1 VGQDFCCVNFFTGH
15 PEDVAVERIQ
25 KSIFVFVLAWVSL
38 GFTGMPQAQS
48 RFNVTNVN
56 ISYNFGQQITFLA
69 QLTSSVPI
77 RQASLSF
84 REVNEQTTRVV
95 PLTLNAD
102 GSTSYQYDASQHL
115 IPPFATI
122 EFSYQA
128 TLTNN
133 QSVTTGPFYF
143 RYDDNRFAWKQLSD
157 GSVTVH
163 WYNGDNVFGQAA
175 LDAARAGLQS
185 ISQTFPVSLNSP
197 VDVYI
202 YSTFDDLV
210 SSLTLGGRQW
220 EAGHADPSLGIGM
233 LAVTPSD
240 TQSIDLQQLVPHE
253 LTHIMLYRFLGD
265 GFNRLPTWLEEGIAS
280 MEELY
285 PNPDYASALDA
296 ASKNN
301 SLLSFSDLCVSFP
314 ADSGRAYL
322 AFAESQ
328 SFVRFLRDTYGNTG
342 LVALTQAYADG
353 LDCDLGATR
362 AVGVSL
368 NQLEV
373 RWRETVLGQNV
384 AGVAVQNLLPYILIL
399 GLTLI
404 VPLWGAISI
413 IARGRKNA
421 R

>member
-1 VGQDFCCVNFFTGH
+1 M
-15 PEDVAVERIQ
+15 ERLR
-25 KSIFVFVLAWVSL
+25 KPIFLFLLALISV
-38 GFTGMPQAQS
+38 GFTNLPQDQS
-48 RFNVTNVN
+48 SFAATNVN

-69 QLTSSVPI
+69 RLTSSIPI
-77 RQASLSF
+77 QQAFITLRAVDEENSQVAL
-84 REVNEQTTRVV
+84 
-95 PLTLNAD
+95 LTLNAD
-102 GSTSYQYDASQHL
+102 GSTTYQYDASQHL

-133 QSVTTGPFYF
+133 QTVTTGPFYF
-143 RYDDNRFAWKQLSD
+143 RYDDNRFAWKQLSAD
-157 GSVTVH
+157 SVTVH

-175 LDAARAGLQS
+175 LDAARVGLQN
-185 ISQTFPVSLNSP
+185 ISQTFPVSLNPP

-202 YSTFDDLV
+202 YSTFDDLL

-220 EAGHADPSLGIGM
+220 EAGHADPSIGVGM
-233 LAVTPSD
+233 LAVAPSD
-240 TQSIDLQQLVPHE
+240 TQSVDLQQLVPHE
-253 LTHIMLYRFLGD
+253 LTHIMLYRSLGD

-285 PNPDYASALDA
+285 PNPDYANALEV

-301 SLLSFSDLCVSFP
+301 SLLSFENLCASFP
-314 ADSGRAYL
+314 ADSGGAYL
-322 AFAESQ
+322 SFAESQ

-342 LVALTQAYADG
+342 IVALTKAYADG

-362 AVGVSL
+362 AVGVPL
-368 NQLEV
+368 NQLDT

-384 AGVAVQNLLPYILIL
+384 AGVAAQNLLPYLIIL

-404 VPLWGAISI
+404 VPVWGAIGVI
-413 IARGRKNA
+413 TTGRKNA

>member
-1 VGQDFCCVNFFTGH
+1 VK
-15 PEDVAVERIQ
+15 RIR
-25 KSIFVFVLAWVSL
+25 KSILFFLLALISF
-38 GFTGMPQAQS
+38 GFAGMPQAQS
-48 RFNVTNVN
+48 GFNVTNVN

-69 QLTSSVPI
+69 QLTSSVRI
-77 RQASLSF
+77 QQAFLSF
-84 REVNEQTTRVV
+84 REATDQNTRVV
-95 PLTLNAD
+95 PLSLNAD
-102 GSTSYQYDASQHL
+102 GSTTYQYDASQHL
-115 IPPFATI
+115 ISPFATI

-143 RYDDNRFAWKQLSD
+143 RYEDNRFAWKQLSD
-157 GSVTVH
+157 GSVAVH

-175 LDAARAGLQS
+175 LDAARGGLQG
-185 ISQTFPVSLNSP
+185 IGQTFPISLSSP

-233 LAVTPSD
+233 LAVAPSD
-240 TQSIDLQQLVPHE
+240 SQSINLQQLVPHE

-301 SLLSFSDLCVSFP
+301 SLLSFKDLCVSFP

-342 LVALTQAYADG
+342 IVALTQAYADG

-362 AVGVSL
+362 AVGVPL
-368 NQLEV
+368 NQLEM

-384 AGVAVQNLLPYILIL
+384 AGIAVQNLLPYLIIL

-404 VPLWGAISI
+404 VPIWGAIGI
-413 IARGRKNA
+413 IVARRKNVG
-421 R
+421 

>member
-1 VGQDFCCVNFFTGH
+1 VK
-15 PEDVAVERIQ
+15 RIR
-25 KSIFVFVLAWVSL
+25 KSVFVFLLALISL
-38 GFTGMPQAQS
+38 GFTSLPQDQS
-48 RFNVTNVN
+48 GFAATNVN

-69 QLTSSVPI
+69 QLTSNVPI
-77 RQASLSF
+77 QQAFITF
-84 REVNEQTTRVV
+84 REVNQENSQVAL
-95 PLTLNAD
+95 LTLNAD
-102 GSTSYQYDASQHL
+102 GSTTYHYDASQHL

-133 QSVTTGPFYF
+133 QTVTTGPFYF
-143 RYDDNRFAWKQLSD
+143 RYDDNRFAWKELSAE
-157 GSVTVH
+157 SVTVH

-175 LDAARAGLQS
+175 LDAARVGLQN
-185 ISQTFPVSLNSP
+185 ISQTFPVSLNPP

-220 EAGHADPSLGIGM
+220 EAGHADPSIGVGM
-233 LAVTPSD
+233 LAVAPSD
-240 TQSIDLQQLVPHE
+240 TQSVDLQQLVPHE
-253 LTHIMLYRFLGD
+253 LTHIMLYRSLGD

-285 PNPDYASALDA
+285 PNPDYANALEV

-301 SLLSFSDLCVSFP
+301 SLLSFKDLCASFP

-342 LVALTQAYADG
+342 IVALTKAYADG

-362 AVGVSL
+362 AVGVPL
-368 NQLEV
+368 NQLDT

-384 AGVAVQNLLPYILIL
+384 AGVAAQNLLPYLIIL

-404 VPLWGAISI
+404 VPVWGAIGVI
-413 IARGRKNA
+413 VTGRKNV

>member
-1 VGQDFCCVNFFTGH
+1 
-15 PEDVAVERIQ
+15 
-25 KSIFVFVLAWVSL
+25 
-38 GFTGMPQAQS
+38 MPQAQS
-48 RFNVTNVN
+48 GLNATNVN

-69 QLTSSVPI
+69 RLTSDTPI
-77 RQASLSF
+77 QQAFISF
-84 REVNEQTTRVV
+84 REVTDQNTRVV
-95 PLTLNAD
+95 PLTLGAD
-102 GSTSYQYDASQHL
+102 GSTAYQYDASQHL
-115 IPPFATI
+115 IPPFAVI

-133 QSVTTGPFYF
+133 QSVSTGPFYF
-143 RYDDNRFAWKQLSD
+143 RYDDNRFAWKELND
-157 GSVTVH
+157 ELVIVH
-163 WYNGDNVFGQAA
+163 WYNGDDAFGQAA
-175 LDAARAGLQS
+175 LDAARAGLQG
-185 ISQTFPVSLNSP
+185 IGQTFPVALNPP

-202 YSTFDDLV
+202 YANFDDLV

-233 LAVTPSD
+233 LAVAPSD

-253 LTHIMLYRFLGD
+253 LTHIMLYRFLGN
-265 GFNRLPTWLEEGIAS
+265 GFNSLPTWLEEGIAS

-301 SLLSFSDLCVSFP
+301 SLLSFGDLCVSFP

-328 SFVRFLRDTYGNTG
+328 SFVRFLRDTYGSTG

-362 AVGVSL
+362 AVGVPL
-368 NQLEV
+368 NQLEA
-373 RWRETVLGQNV
+373 RWRESVLGQNIV
-384 AGVAVQNLLPYILIL
+384 GVASQNLLPYLIIL

-404 VPLWGAISI
+404 VPIWGAIGI
-413 IARGRKNA
+413 IVARRKNVG
-421 R
+421 

>member
-1 VGQDFCCVNFFTGH
+1 MK
-15 PEDVAVERIQ
+15 RIR
-25 KSIFVFVLAWVSL
+25 KSIFFFLFALICL
-38 GFTGMPQAQS
+38 GFTSMPQAQS
-48 RFNVTNVN
+48 GFNATNVN

-69 QLTSSVPI
+69 RLTSSVPI
-77 RQASLSF
+77 KQAFISF
-84 REVNEQTTRVV
+84 RDVNEQNTRVV

-102 GSTSYQYDASQHL
+102 GSTTYQYDASQHL

-143 RYDDNRFAWKQLSD
+143 RYDDNRFAWKELTD
-157 GSVTVH
+157 GSLTVH
-163 WYNGDNVFGQAA
+163 WYNGDDTFGQAA
-175 LDAARAGLQS
+175 LDAARAGLQG

-233 LAVTPSD
+233 LAVSPSD

-253 LTHIMLYRFLGD
+253 LTHIMLYRFLGN
-265 GFNRLPTWLEEGIAS
+265 GFNSLPAWLEEGIAS

-285 PNPDYASALDA
+285 PNPDYANALAA

-301 SLLSFSDLCVSFP
+301 SLLSFADLCTSFP

-328 SFVRFLRDTYGNTG
+328 SFVRFLRDTYGDTG
-342 LVALTQAYADG
+342 IVALTQAYADG

-362 AVGVSL
+362 AVGVPL

-384 AGVAVQNLLPYILIL
+384 AGVAAQNLLPYLIIL

-404 VPLWGAISI
+404 VPVSGAIGMI
-413 IARGRKNA
+413 VTGRKNA

>member
-1 VGQDFCCVNFFTGH
+1 
-15 PEDVAVERIQ
+15 
-25 KSIFVFVLAWVSL
+25 
-38 GFTGMPQAQS
+38 MPQAQS
-48 RFNVTNVN
+48 GLNATNVN

-69 QLTSSVPI
+69 RLTSDTPI
-77 RQASLSF
+77 QQAFISF
-84 REVNEQTTRVV
+84 REVTDQNTRVV
-95 PLTLNAD
+95 PLTLGAD
-102 GSTSYQYDASQHL
+102 GSTAYQYDASQHL
-115 IPPFATI
+115 IPPFAVI

-133 QSVTTGPFYF
+133 QSVSTGPFYF
-143 RYDDNRFAWKQLSD
+143 RYDDNRFAWKELND
-157 GSVTVH
+157 ESVIVH
-163 WYNGDNVFGQAA
+163 WYNGDDAFGQAA
-175 LDAARAGLQS
+175 LDAARAGLQG
-185 ISQTFPVSLNSP
+185 IGQTFPVALNPP

-202 YSTFDDLV
+202 YANFDDLV

-233 LAVTPSD
+233 LAVAPSD

-253 LTHIMLYRFLGD
+253 LTHIMLYRFLGN
-265 GFNRLPTWLEEGIAS
+265 GFNSLPTWLEEGIAS

-301 SLLSFSDLCVSFP
+301 SLLSFGDLCVSFP

-328 SFVRFLRDTYGNTG
+328 SFVRFLRDTYGSTG

-362 AVGVSL
+362 AVGVPL
-368 NQLEV
+368 NQLEA
-373 RWRETVLGQNV
+373 RWRESVLGQNIV
-384 AGVAVQNLLPYILIL
+384 GVASQNLLPYLIIL

-404 VPLWGAISI
+404 VPIWGAIGI
-413 IARGRKNA
+413 IVARRKNVG
-421 R
+421 

>member
-1 VGQDFCCVNFFTGH
+1 M
-15 PEDVAVERIQ
+15 ERIQ
-25 KSIFVFVLAWVSL
+25 KSVFVFLLALISL
-38 GFTGMPQAQS
+38 GFTYMPQAQS
-48 RFNVTNVN
+48 GFNATQVN
-56 ISYNFGQQITFLA
+56 ILYNFGQQITFLA
-69 QLTSSVPI
+69 RLTSDTPI
-77 RQASLSF
+77 QQAFISF
-84 REVNEQTTRVV
+84 REINEPTTRVV

-115 IPPFATI
+115 IPPFAVI

-133 QSVTTGPFYF
+133 QSVTAGPFYF

-163 WYNGDNVFGQAA
+163 WYNGDDAFGQAA
-175 LDAARAGLQS
+175 LDAARAGLQG

-202 YSTFDDLV
+202 YSNFDDLV
-210 SSLTLGGRQW
+210 SSLALGGRQW

-233 LAVTPSD
+233 LAVAPSD

-285 PNPDYASALDA
+285 PNPDYANALQA

-301 SLLSFSDLCVSFP
+301 SLLAFEDLCASFP

-362 AVGVSL
+362 AVGVPL

-373 RWRETVLGQNV
+373 RWRKSVLGQNII
-384 AGVAVQNLLPYILIL
+384 GVASQNLLPYLIIL

-404 VPLWGAISI
+404 VPVWGAISVI
-413 IARGRKNA
+413 RTRRKNA
-421 R
+421 G

>member
-1 VGQDFCCVNFFTGH
+1 
-15 PEDVAVERIQ
+15 
-25 KSIFVFVLAWVSL
+25 
-38 GFTGMPQAQS
+38 MPQAQS
-48 RFNVTNVN
+48 GFNVTNVN

-77 RQASLSF
+77 QQAFISF
-84 REVNEQTTRVV
+84 REVTDQNTHVA

-102 GSTSYQYDASQHL
+102 GSTTYQYDASQHL
-115 IPPFATI
+115 ISPFATI

-143 RYDDNRFAWKQLSD
+143 RYEDNRFTWKQLSD
-157 GSVTVH
+157 GSVTMH

-175 LDAARAGLQS
+175 LDAARTGLQN
-185 ISQTFPVSLNSP
+185 IGQTFPVSLNSP

-202 YSTFDDLV
+202 YTNYDDLV
-210 SSLTLGGRQW
+210 NSLTLGGRQW
-220 EAGHADPSLGIGM
+220 EAGHADPSIGIGM
-233 LAVTPSD
+233 LAVAPSD

-253 LTHIMLYRFLGD
+253 LTHIMLYRFLGN
-265 GFNRLPTWLEEGIAS
+265 GFNNLPTWLEEGIAS

-285 PNPDYASALDA
+285 PNPDYATALDA

-301 SLLSFSDLCVSFP
+301 SLLSFSDLCASFP

-342 LVALTQAYADG
+342 IVALTQAYADG
-353 LDCDLGATR
+353 LNCDLGATR
-362 AVGVSL
+362 AVGVPL

-384 AGVAVQNLLPYILIL
+384 AGVAAQNLLPYLIIL

-404 VPLWGAISI
+404 VPMWGAIGI
-413 IARGRKNA
+413 IVARRKNVG
-421 R
+421 

>member
-1 VGQDFCCVNFFTGH
+1 M
-15 PEDVAVERIQ
+15 ERLR
-25 KSIFVFVLAWVSL
+25 KSIFLFLLALISV
-38 GFTGMPQAQS
+38 GFTSLPQDQS
-48 RFNVTNVN
+48 GFAATNVN
-56 ISYNFGQQITFLA
+56 ILYNFGQQITFLA
-69 QLTSSVPI
+69 RLTSSIPI
-77 RQASLSF
+77 QQAFITFRQVDEESSQVAL
-84 REVNEQTTRVV
+84 
-95 PLTLNAD
+95 LTLNAD
-102 GSTSYQYDASQHL
+102 GSTTYQYDASQHL

-133 QSVTTGPFYF
+133 QTVTTGPFYF
-143 RYDDNRFAWKQLSD
+143 RYDDNRFAWKQLSAD
-157 GSVTVH
+157 SVTVH

-175 LDAARAGLQS
+175 LDAARVGLQN
-185 ISQTFPVSLNSP
+185 ISQTFPVSLNPP

-220 EAGHADPSLGIGM
+220 EAGHADPSIGVGM
-233 LAVTPSD
+233 LAVAPSD
-240 TQSIDLQQLVPHE
+240 TQSVDLQQLVPHE
-253 LTHIMLYRFLGD
+253 LTHIMLYRSLGD

-285 PNPDYASALDA
+285 PNPDYANALEV

-301 SLLSFSDLCVSFP
+301 SLLSFEDLCASFP

-322 AFAESQ
+322 SFAESQ

-342 LVALTQAYADG
+342 IVALTKAYADG

-362 AVGVSL
+362 AVGVPL
-368 NQLEV
+368 NQLDT

-384 AGVAVQNLLPYILIL
+384 AGVAAQNLLPYLIIL

-404 VPLWGAISI
+404 VPVWGAIGVI
-413 IARGRKNA
+413 TTGRKNA

>member
-1 VGQDFCCVNFFTGH
+1 MKKT
-15 PEDVAVERIQ
+15 RR
-25 KSIFVFVLAWVSL
+25 
-38 GFTGMPQAQS
+38 S
-48 RFNVTNVN
+48 R
-56 ISYNFGQQITFLA
+56 L
-69 QLTSSVPI
+69 
-77 RQASLSF
+77 
-84 REVNEQTTRVV
+84 
-95 PLTLNAD
+95 LTLNAD
-102 GSTSYQYDASQHL
+102 GSTTYQYDAGQHL

-133 QSVTTGPFYF
+133 QTVTTGPFYF
-143 RYDDNRFAWKQLSD
+143 RYDDNRFAWKELSD

-163 WYNGDNVFGQAA
+163 WYNGDNIFGQAA
-175 LDAARAGLQS
+175 LDAARAGLQN
-185 ISQTFPVSLNSP
+185 ISQTLPVSLNPP

-210 SSLTLGGRQW
+210 SSLTLGGSQW
-220 EAGHADPSLGIGM
+220 EAGHADPSIGVGM
-233 LAVTPSD
+233 LAVAPSD

-253 LTHIMLYRFLGD
+253 LTHIMLYRSLGA

-285 PNPDYASALDA
+285 PNPDYANALQV

-301 SLLSFSDLCVSFP
+301 SLLSFEDLCASFP

-328 SFVRFLRDTYGNTG
+328 SFVRFFRDTYGNTG
-342 LVALTQAYADG
+342 IVALTKAYADG

-362 AVGVSL
+362 AVGVPL
-368 NQLEV
+368 NQLDT

-384 AGVAVQNLLPYILIL
+384 AGVAAQNLLPYLIIL

-404 VPLWGAISI
+404 VPVWGAIGVMVT
-413 IARGRKNA
+413 GRKNV

>member
-1 VGQDFCCVNFFTGH
+1 MK
-15 PEDVAVERIQ
+15 RLL
-25 KSIFVFVLAWVSL
+25 KFVFFFLLALISV
-38 GFTGMPQAQS
+38 GFTNIPQAQS
-48 RFNVTNVN
+48 GFNAANVN

-77 RQASLSF
+77 KQAFLSF
-84 REVNEQTTRVV
+84 REATDQNTRVV
-95 PLTLNAD
+95 PLSLTAD
-102 GSTSYQYDASQHL
+102 GSTTYQYDASQHL
-115 IPPFATI
+115 ISPFATI

-128 TLTNN
+128 TLANN

-143 RYDDNRFAWKQLSD
+143 RYEDNRFAWKQLSD
-157 GSVTVH
+157 GSVTMH

-175 LDAARAGLQS
+175 LDAGRAGLQN

-202 YSTFDDLV
+202 YATYDDLV

-233 LAVTPSD
+233 LAVAPSD

-265 GFNRLPTWLEEGIAS
+265 GFNSLPTWLEEGIAS

-301 SLLSFSDLCVSFP
+301 SLLSFSDLCTSFP

-328 SFVRFLRDTYGNTG
+328 SFVRFLRDTYGDTG
-342 LVALTQAYADG
+342 IVALTQAYADG

-362 AVGVSL
+362 AVGVPL
-368 NQLEV
+368 DQLEM

-384 AGVAVQNLLPYILIL
+384 AGVAVQNLLPYLIILV
-399 GLTLI
+399 LTLI
-404 VPLWGAISI
+404 VPVWGAIGI
-413 IARGRKNA
+413 IVARRKNVG
-421 R
+421 

>member
-1 VGQDFCCVNFFTGH
+1 
-15 PEDVAVERIQ
+15 VERIR
-25 KSIFVFVLAWVSL
+25 KSIFFFLLALISL
-38 GFTGMPQAQS
+38 GFTVSPQAQS
-48 RFNVTNVN
+48 GFNASNVN

-69 QLTSSVPI
+69 RLTSSVPI
-77 RQASLSF
+77 QQAFISF
-84 REVNEQTTRVV
+84 REVNEQTTRVA
-95 PLTLNAD
+95 PLALNAD

-143 RYDDNRFAWKQLSD
+143 RYADNRFAWKDLGD
-157 GSVTVH
+157 GSLTVH
-163 WYNGDNVFGQAA
+163 WYNGDDTFGQAA
-175 LDAARAGLQS
+175 LDAARAGLQN
-185 ISQTFPVSLNSP
+185 ISQTFPVSLAQP
-197 VDVYI
+197 VDIYI

-210 SSLTLGGRQW
+210 SSLSLGGRQW
-220 EAGHADPSLGIGM
+220 EAGHADPSIGVGM
-233 LAVTPSD
+233 LAITPSD
-240 TQSIDLQQLVPHE
+240 TQSIDLQRLVPHE
-253 LTHIMLYRFLGD
+253 LTHIMLYRSLGD

-280 MEELY
+280 MEELD
-285 PNPDYASALDA
+285 PNPDYASALEA

-301 SLLSFSDLCVSFP
+301 SLLSFDDLCASFP

-342 LVALTQAYADG
+342 IVALTQAYADG

-362 AVGVSL
+362 AVGVPL
-368 NQLEV
+368 DQLDA
-373 RWRETVLGQNV
+373 RWRETVLGQNII
-384 AGVAVQNLLPYILIL
+384 GVASRNLLPYLIILS
-399 GLTLI
+399 LTLI
-404 VPLWGAISI
+404 VPVWGAIGI
-413 IARGRKNA
+413 IVTGRKNV

>member
-1 VGQDFCCVNFFTGH
+1 
-15 PEDVAVERIQ
+15 
-25 KSIFVFVLAWVSL
+25 
-38 GFTGMPQAQS
+38 MPQAQS
-48 RFNVTNVN
+48 GFNATNVN

-69 QLTSSVPI
+69 RLTSSVPI
-77 RQASLSF
+77 KQAFISF
-84 REVNEQTTRVV
+84 RDVNEQNTRVV

-102 GSTSYQYDASQHL
+102 GSTTYQYDASQHL

-143 RYDDNRFAWKQLSD
+143 RYDDNRFAWKELTD
-157 GSVTVH
+157 GSLTVH
-163 WYNGDNVFGQAA
+163 WYNGDDTFGQAA
-175 LDAARAGLQS
+175 LDAARAGLQG

-233 LAVTPSD
+233 LAVSPSD

-253 LTHIMLYRFLGD
+253 LTHIMLYRFLGN
-265 GFNRLPTWLEEGIAS
+265 GFNSLPAWLEEGIAS

-285 PNPDYASALDA
+285 PNPDYANALAA

-301 SLLSFSDLCVSFP
+301 SLLSFADLCTSFP

-328 SFVRFLRDTYGNTG
+328 SFVRFLRDTYGDTG
-342 LVALTQAYADG
+342 IVALTQAYADG

-362 AVGVSL
+362 AVGVPL

-384 AGVAVQNLLPYILIL
+384 AGVAAQNLLPYLIIL

-404 VPLWGAISI
+404 VPVSGAIGMI
-413 IARGRKNA
+413 VTGRKNA

>member
-1 VGQDFCCVNFFTGH
+1 MK
-15 PEDVAVERIQ
+15 RLR
-25 KSIFVFVLAWVSL
+25 KFVFFFLLALISV
-38 GFTGMPQAQS
+38 GFTNIPQAQS
-48 RFNVTNVN
+48 GLNATNVN

-69 QLTSSVPI
+69 RLTSDTPI
-77 RQASLSF
+77 QQAFISF
-84 REVNEQTTRVV
+84 REVTDQNTRVV
-95 PLTLNAD
+95 PLTLGAD
-102 GSTSYQYDASQHL
+102 GSTAYQYDASQHL
-115 IPPFATI
+115 IPPFAVI

-133 QSVTTGPFYF
+133 QSVSTGPFYF
-143 RYDDNRFAWKQLSD
+143 RYDDNRFAWKELND
-157 GSVTVH
+157 ESVIVH
-163 WYNGDNVFGQAA
+163 WYNGDDAFGQAA
-175 LDAARAGLQS
+175 LDAARAGLQG
-185 ISQTFPVSLNSP
+185 IGQTFPVALNPP

-202 YSTFDDLV
+202 YANFDDLV

-233 LAVTPSD
+233 LAVAPSD

-253 LTHIMLYRFLGD
+253 LTHIMLYRFLGN
-265 GFNRLPTWLEEGIAS
+265 GFNSLPTWLEEGIAS

-301 SLLSFSDLCVSFP
+301 SLLSFGDLCVSFP

-328 SFVRFLRDTYGNTG
+328 SFVRFLRDTYGSTG

-362 AVGVSL
+362 AVGVPL
-368 NQLEV
+368 NQLEA
-373 RWRETVLGQNV
+373 RWRESVLGQNIV
-384 AGVAVQNLLPYILIL
+384 GVASQNLLPYLIIL

-404 VPLWGAISI
+404 VPIWGAIGI
-413 IARGRKNA
+413 IVARRKNVG
-421 R
+421 

>member
-1 VGQDFCCVNFFTGH
+1 M
-15 PEDVAVERIQ
+15 ERLR
-25 KSIFVFVLAWVSL
+25 KSVFVFLLALISL
-38 GFTGMPQAQS
+38 GFTSLPQDQS
-48 RFNVTNVN
+48 SFAATNVN

-69 QLTSSVPI
+69 RLTSSIPI
-77 RQASLSF
+77 QQAFITF
-84 REVNEQTTRVV
+84 REVDEENSQVAL
-95 PLTLNAD
+95 LTLNAD
-102 GSTSYQYDASQHL
+102 GSTAYQYDASQHL

-122 EFSYQA
+122 EFSYQG

-133 QSVTTGPFYF
+133 QTVTTGPFYF
-143 RYDDNRFAWKQLSD
+143 RYDDNRFAWKELSAE
-157 GSVTVH
+157 SVTVH

-175 LDAARAGLQS
+175 LDAARVGLQN
-185 ISQTFPVSLNSP
+185 ISQTFPVSLNPP

-220 EAGHADPSLGIGM
+220 EAGHADPSIGVGM
-233 LAVTPSD
+233 LAVAPSD
-240 TQSIDLQQLVPHE
+240 TQSVDLQQLVPHE
-253 LTHIMLYRFLGD
+253 LTHIMLYRSLGD

-285 PNPDYASALDA
+285 PNPDYANALEV

-301 SLLSFSDLCVSFP
+301 SLLSFKDLCASFP

-328 SFVRFLRDTYGNTG
+328 SFVRFLRAMYGNTG
-342 LVALTQAYADG
+342 IVALTKAYADG

-362 AVGVSL
+362 AVGVPL
-368 NQLEV
+368 NQLDT

-384 AGVAVQNLLPYILIL
+384 AGVAAQNLLPYLIIL

-404 VPLWGAISI
+404 VPVWGAISV
-413 IARGRKNA
+413 IATGKKNVK
-421 R
+421 

>member
-1 VGQDFCCVNFFTGH
+1 
-15 PEDVAVERIQ
+15 
-25 KSIFVFVLAWVSL
+25 
-38 GFTGMPQAQS
+38 MPQAQS
-48 RFNVTNVN
+48 GFNVTNVN

-69 QLTSSVPI
+69 QLTSSVRI
-77 RQASLSF
+77 QQAFLSF
-84 REVNEQTTRVV
+84 REATDQNTRVV
-95 PLTLNAD
+95 PLSLNAD
-102 GSTSYQYDASQHL
+102 GSTTYQYDASQHL
-115 IPPFATI
+115 ISPFATI

-143 RYDDNRFAWKQLSD
+143 RYEDNRFAWKQLSD
-157 GSVTVH
+157 GSVAVH

-175 LDAARAGLQS
+175 LDAARGGLQG
-185 ISQTFPVSLNSP
+185 IGQTFPISLSSP

-210 SSLTLGGRQW
+210 SSLTLGGRRW

-233 LAVTPSD
+233 LAVAPGDS
-240 TQSIDLQQLVPHE
+240 QSINLQQLVPHE

-301 SLLSFSDLCVSFP
+301 SLLSFKDLCVSFP

-342 LVALTQAYADG
+342 IVALTQAYADG

-362 AVGVSL
+362 AVGVPL
-368 NQLEV
+368 NQLEM

-384 AGVAVQNLLPYILIL
+384 AGIAVQNLLPYLIIL

-404 VPLWGAISI
+404 VPIWGAIGI
-413 IARGRKNA
+413 IVARRKNVG
-421 R
+421 

>member
-1 VGQDFCCVNFFTGH
+1 
-15 PEDVAVERIQ
+15 
-25 KSIFVFVLAWVSL
+25 
-38 GFTGMPQAQS
+38 MPQAQS
-48 RFNVTNVN
+48 GFNATNVN

-77 RQASLSF
+77 KQAFLSF
-84 REVNEQTTRVV
+84 REATDQNTRVV

-102 GSTSYQYDASQHL
+102 GSTTYQYDASQHL
-115 IPPFATI
+115 ISPFAMI

-143 RYDDNRFAWKQLSD
+143 RYEDNRFAWKQLSD
-157 GSVTVH
+157 GSVTMH

-175 LDAARAGLQS
+175 LDAGRAGLQN

-202 YSTFDDLV
+202 YSNYDDLV

-233 LAVTPSD
+233 LAVAPSD

-265 GFNRLPTWLEEGIAS
+265 GFNSLPTWLEEGIAS

-301 SLLSFSDLCVSFP
+301 SLLSFSDLCTSFP

-362 AVGVSL
+362 AVGVPL
-368 NQLEV
+368 NQLEM

-384 AGVAVQNLLPYILIL
+384 AGVAAQNLLPYLIIL

-404 VPLWGAISI
+404 VPVWGAIGI
-413 IARGRKNA
+413 IVARRKNVG
-421 R
+421 

>member
-1 VGQDFCCVNFFTGH
+1 MK
-15 PEDVAVERIQ
+15 RLR
-25 KSIFVFVLAWVSL
+25 KFVFFFLLALISV
-38 GFTGMPQAQS
+38 GFTNMPQAQS
-48 RFNVTNVN
+48 GLNATNVN

-69 QLTSSVPI
+69 RLTSDTPI
-77 RQASLSF
+77 QQAFISF
-84 REVNEQTTRVV
+84 REVTDQNTRVV
-95 PLTLNAD
+95 PLTLGAD
-102 GSTSYQYDASQHL
+102 GSTAYQYDASQHL
-115 IPPFATI
+115 IPPFAVI

-133 QSVTTGPFYF
+133 QSVSTGPFYF
-143 RYDDNRFAWKQLSD
+143 RYDDNRFAWKELND
-157 GSVTVH
+157 ESVIVH
-163 WYNGDNVFGQAA
+163 WYNGDDAFGQAA
-175 LDAARAGLQS
+175 LDAARAGLQG
-185 ISQTFPVSLNSP
+185 ISQTFPVALNPP

-202 YSTFDDLV
+202 YANFDDLV

-233 LAVTPSD
+233 LAVAPSD

-253 LTHIMLYRFLGD
+253 LTHIMLYRFLGN
-265 GFNRLPTWLEEGIAS
+265 GFNSLPTWLEEGIAS

-301 SLLSFSDLCVSFP
+301 SLLSFSDLCTSFP

-328 SFVRFLRDTYGNTG
+328 SFVRFLRDTYGSTG

-362 AVGVSL
+362 AVGVPL
-368 NQLEV
+368 NQLEA
-373 RWRETVLGQNV
+373 RWRESVLGQNII
-384 AGVAVQNLLPYILIL
+384 GVASQNLLPYLIIL

-404 VPLWGAISI
+404 VPIWGAIGI
-413 IARGRKNA
+413 IVARRKNVG
-421 R
+421 